1 MLTFFRRVAKSKI
14 GSWVIAAIG
23 VAVLG
28 GFGLAGMS
36 NFGTG
41 TTGFGMS
48 SDTLAKVGD
57 QSIDERDVSDL
68 LQRRLQQ
75 VRQQQPEAGYP
86 AIMGDFNPIIDD
98 LIDQRALMAFA
109 DKYGFPLSKPL
120 IDAEIARIPAAKGL
134 NGVFSDQAYQA
145 FLAQQHLT
153 DEQVRKLIVGSLLQ
167 QLLLT
172 PVVTSARI
180 PVGMAT
186 PIANMLLEEREGEGA
201 IVPPDAF
208 KAGLKATDAQLQQY
222 YAANRAV
229 RYMIPEQR
237 VLRIARIGPEQ
248 VAGVTASEAEITAYY
263 NQHKDSYAPAE
274 TRSLS
279 QVVVQDQGTAN
290 AIAQRAKSGANIATA
305 AAPAGA
311 NAAVTTL
318 KDQSNAAYA
327 SVTGNQA
334 AAMVFGASNGAVVG
348 PVKTDFGWA
357 VVKVD
362 SVSNVPSK
370 TLEQARAEIAAKL
383 NVDKR
388 KAAIED
394 LVDKVQTAL
403 DHGSNFDEAVGAA
416 KLQVT
421 MTPPI
426 TAVGT
431 SRTDPSFKLPP
442 ELAPVLKSGFEIAP
456 SDPPEVVTLS
466 GDAGYAVVSPGQV
479 TPASP
484 APLQTIHD
492 QVASDWI
499 NDQAIQRARAA
510 ATAIATKASGNVSLA
525 DAIRMVGAAI
535 PPPRPISARRIQL
548 SQQQGQVSPALKL
561 MFATGAG
568 KAQIAPNPQG
578 GGFFVIK
585 VNKITPGNAL
595 GSPGLIGQVSGQ
607 FGRASQQDYA
617 EQFVADMKSTLK
629 VKRNESAIQAFRARL
644 LSNGS

>member
-14 GSWVIAAIG
+14 GTWVIAGIG
-23 VAVLG
+23 VAILG
-28 GFGLAGMS
+28 GFALADLS

-48 SDTLAKVGD
+48 SSTLAKVGD
-57 QSIDERDVSDL
+57 QAVDEHDAADL

-75 VRQQQPEAGYP
+75 VRQQQPDAGYP
-86 AIMGDFNPIIDD
+86 AIMSDFNPIIDD
-98 LIDQRALMAFA
+98 LINQRALVAFA
-109 DKYGFPLSKPL
+109 DKYGFPLSKRL
-120 IDAEIARIPAAKGL
+120 IDAEIARLPAAKGL
-134 NGVFSDQAYQA
+134 NGQFSDQAYQA

-153 DEQVRKLIVGSLLQ
+153 DAQVRDLITASLLQ

-172 PVVTSARI
+172 PVATNSRI

-186 PIANMLLEEREGEGA
+186 PYANMLLEAREGEGA
-201 IVPPDAF
+201 LVPVDAF
-208 KAGLKATDAQLQQY
+208 KAGLKPTDAELQQY
-222 YAANRAV
+222 YAAKRTV

-248 VAGVTASEAEITAYY
+248 VANVTASDAELAAYY
-263 NQHKDSYAPAE
+263 NQHKDSYAPAD

-279 QVVVQDQGTAN
+279 QVVVQDQATAN
-290 AIAQRAKSGANIATA
+290 AIAQRAKAGTNLAAA
-305 AAPAGA
+305 AAPAGP

-318 KDQSNAAYA
+318 KDQTRTAYA
-327 SVTGNQA
+327 SVAGSQA
-334 AAMVFGASNGAVVG
+334 AATVFGAANGAVVG

-362 SVSNVPSK
+362 AVSKVPGK

-383 NVDKR
+383 NVEKR
-388 KAAIED
+388 KGATED
-394 LVDKVQTAL
+394 LIDKVQNAL

-416 KLQVT
+416 KLPVT

-431 SRTDPSFKLPP
+431 SRSDPSFKLPP
-442 ELAPVLKSGFEIAP
+442 ELAPVLKSGFEIAS
-456 SDPPEVVTLS
+456 SDPPEVVTLP

-479 TPASP
+479 VPASP
-484 APLQTIHD
+484 APLQTIRE
-492 QVASDWI
+492 QVATDWI

-510 ATAIATKASGNVSLA
+510 ATALAAKASGNVSLS
-525 DAIRMVGAAI
+525 DAIHAVGAAI
-535 PPPRPISARRIQL
+535 PPPRPIAARRIQL
-548 SQQQGQVSPALKL
+548 SQQQGAVSPALKL
-561 MFATGAG
+561 MFATASG
-568 KAQIAPNPQG
+568 KAGMAPNPQG

-585 VNKITPGNAL
+585 VNKIRPGNAM

-607 FGRASQQDYA
+607 LGRAAEQDYA

-629 VKRNESAIQAFRARL
+629 VKRNESAIQAFRSRL